1 MNIEDNKEEA
11 WEFEAET
18 QVDQKKNVGTARPCK
33 FEIPAL
39 IKLDILPHLF

>member
-1 MNIEDNKEEA
+1 MNIEDTKEEA

-18 QVDQKKNVGTARPCK
+18 QVDQKKTVGTARPCK

-39 IKLDILPHLF
+39 IKLSILHLLS